1 MQRKNQSGN
10 GGQNRPGHKCS
21 IITLI
26 VINKLLMT
34 EKYAGNKLR
43 AKRMSRA
50 VKAAQ
55 RPRKKKYL
63 TKRDIQIA
71 LLLKSKENN

>member
-1 MQRKNQSGN
+1 
-10 GGQNRPGHKCS
+10 
-21 IITLI
+21 
-26 VINKLLMT
+26 MT